1 MLWCIGHHTFSI
13 YRANLTQKQ
22 QTQMNI
28 DDEFRKLGNTP
39 SKRLKAMMARLRDPN
54 DGCPWDVEQCFKTIA
69 PYTIEEAYE
78 VSQAIDNDDMGELK
92 EELGDLLLQ
101 VVFHAQMA
109 DEQGAFTYDEV
120 SDAIVRKMI
129 SRHPHVFG
137 DANER
142 NATEQTVAWEE
153 TKAKERT
160 QKGQSSKKS
169 VLDGVAAALP
179 ALMRADKL
187 QKRAARVGFDWP
199 NAQQVIDKIT
209 EEANELVE
217 ARDNGEPQSRIH
229 EEMGDLL
236 FAVTNLAR
244 KMGVDPEHALRD
256 TNAKFTRRFNY
267 IEDESQVN
275 LSDMSLDEMEALWQK
290 AKRKPVTPS

>member
-1 MLWCIGHHTFSI
+1 MMDIENEFS
-13 YRANLTQKQ
+13 
-22 QTQMNI
+22 
-28 DDEFRKLGNTP
+28 KLGNTP

-54 DGCPWDVEQCFKTIA
+54 EGCPWDVEQNFKTIA

-109 DEQGAFTYDEV
+109 DELGAFSYDEV
-120 SDAIVRKMI
+120 SDAIVCKMI

-137 DANER
+137 DAIER

-153 TKAKERT
+153 MKAVERT
-160 QKGQSSKKS
+160 QKGQTQTKS

-199 NAQQVIDKIT
+199 DAQHVIDKIT

-229 EEMGDLL
+229 EEMGDLI

-256 TNAKFTRRFNY
+256 TNLKFTNRFNY
-267 IEDESQVN
+267 IEKHADKE
-275 LSDMSLDEMEALWQK
+275 LSNMTLEAMETLWQE
-290 AKRKPVTPS
+290 AKGKT

>member
-1 MLWCIGHHTFSI
+1 
-13 YRANLTQKQ
+13 
-22 QTQMNI
+22 MNI
-28 DDEFRKLGNTP
+28 EDEFEKLGDTP
-39 SKRLKAMMARLRDPN
+39 SKRLKAMMARLRDPKN
-54 DGCPWDVEQCFKTIA
+54 GCPWDVEQDFKTIA

-78 VSQAIDNDDMGELK
+78 VSQAIDNGDMGELR

-101 VVFHAQMA
+101 VVFHSQMA
-109 DEQGAFTYDEV
+109 DEMGAFTYDEV

-137 DANER
+137 DAEER
-142 NATEQTVAWEE
+142 NATEQTVAWETVKAE
-153 TKAKERT
+153 ERKRKGKAKA
-160 QKGQSSKKS
+160 KS

-179 ALMRADKL
+179 ALMRAEKL

-217 ARDNGEPQSRIH
+217 ARDNGETQERIH
-229 EEMGDLL
+229 EEMGDLI

-256 TNAKFTRRFNY
+256 TNLKFTNRFNY
-267 IEDESQVN
+267 IEQHADREMSE
-275 LSDMSLDEMEALWQK
+275 MSLDDMEKLWQE
-290 AKRKPVTPS
+290 AKGKK

>member
-1 MLWCIGHHTFSI
+1 
-13 YRANLTQKQ
+13 
-22 QTQMNI
+22 MNTEA
-28 DDEFRKLGNTP
+28 EFKKLGDTP
-39 SKRLKAMMARLRDPN
+39 SKRLKAMMTRLRDPKN
-54 DGCPWDVEQCFKTIA
+54 GCPWDVEQNFKTIA

-109 DEQGAFTYDEV
+109 DEIGAFNYDQV

-137 DANER
+137 DEAER
-142 NATEQTVAWEE
+142 NSTEQTLAWEE
-153 TKAKERT
+153 LKAKERK
-160 QKGQSSKKS
+160 QKGKTNKKS
-169 VLDGVAAALP
+169 VLDGIAAALP
-179 ALMRADKL
+179 ALMRAEKL

-199 NAQQVIDKIT
+199 DAQQVIDKIT

-256 TNAKFTRRFNY
+256 TNQKFTNRFNY
-267 IEDESQVN
+267 IEENSETE
-275 LSDMSLDEMEALWQK
+275 LPDMSLDQMEALWQE
-290 AKRKPVTPS
+290 AKNKPGSSK

>member
-1 MLWCIGHHTFSI
+1 
-13 YRANLTQKQ
+13 
-22 QTQMNI
+22 MNI
-28 DDEFRKLGNTP
+28 EDQFNKLGDTP
-39 SKRLKAMMARLRDPN
+39 SKRLKTMMARLRDPKN
-54 DGCPWDVEQCFKTIA
+54 GCPWDVEQNFKTIA

-78 VSQAIDNDDMGELK
+78 VSQAIDNEDMGELK

-109 DEQGAFTYDEV
+109 DELGAFNYDQV

-137 DANER
+137 DAVER
-142 NATEQTVAWEE
+142 NSTEQTVAWEE
-153 TKAKERT
+153 MKAKERK
-160 QKGQSSKKS
+160 QKGQTSTKS
-169 VLDGVAAALP
+169 ILDGVAAALP

-199 NAQQVIDKIT
+199 DAQQVIDKIT

-256 TNAKFTRRFNY
+256 TNQKFTNRFNY
-267 IEDESQVN
+267 IEEN
-275 LSDMSLDEMEALWQK
+275 AKTELSEMSLDEMEAFWQE
-290 AKRKPVTPS
+290 AKGKPATPS